1 MDGNEFSLTIGN
13 LLETAADNS
22 PDQIISY
29 KGKENY
35 TYRKFYERVNSLARA
50 LVDLGVRKGDR
61 IGFIDWDTNRF
72 MEAYYAV
79 PMSGATLHTVN
90 IRYTPELIFY
100 TMQHAE
106 DKVVFVRD
114 EFLPI
119 LERAAEAF
127 DFVEKW
133 VIYSESGTFKTILP
147 NAYNYDDLVNGKH
160 NAQLPPA
167 DENNVAT
174 TFYTSGTTGLPK
186 GVSFT
191 QRQLILHT
199 LGAAASLS
207 NQPVNLGSTD
217 VMMPL
222 VPMFH
227 VHSWGVPYIALLKG
241 MKYVLPGKYDVLEI
255 LKTIKSQGV
264 TVSLMVPTILY
275 MLVSHP
281 EARNYLEGAKLR
293 VVIGGSAL
301 PRGLAEKARQLG
313 IQTTTGYGMS
323 ETCPILTI
331 STFTSE
337 VQKLPEAEQFDYRLK
352 AGVPIGMVNLKVI
365 DKAGKSVPRDGKTIG
380 EIVAKAPW
388 LTNGYVKD
396 EENTKKLWK
405 DGWMHTGDLGTLDQ
419 RGYLS
424 VVDREKDAVKSGGEF
439 IPTLI
444 IEDAISTCK
453 GVREVAVIGKAHPK
467 WGERPVA
474 YVSSEPELK
483 ESDINKHLEM
493 LVESGKI
500 AKFWIPDEYIFVK
513 EFAKTSTGKVDKK
526 VLREMLSSSQ

>member
-1 MDGNEFSLTIGN
+1 MEGNEFELTIGN
-13 LLETAADNS
+13 LLETAAANS
-22 PDQIISY
+22 PEQIISY
-29 KGKENY
+29 KGKENF
-35 TYRKFYERVNSLARA
+35 TYRKFSERVNSLAKA
-50 LVDLGVRKGDR
+50 LVELGVKRGDK
-61 IGFIDWDTNRF
+61 IGFIDWDTNRY
-72 MEAYYAV
+72 MEAYYAI
-79 PMSGATLHTVN
+79 PMSGAILHTVN

-106 DKVVFVRD
+106 DKIVFVRD

-133 VIYSESGTFKTILP
+133 VIYSETGSFKTILP
-147 NAYNYDDLVNGKH
+147 NAYNYDELVNGKH
-160 NAQLPPA
+160 SASLPVVE
-167 DENNVAT
+167 ENDIAT

-191 QRQLILHT
+191 HRQLILHT

-241 MKYVLPGKYDVLEI
+241 MKYVLPGRYDVLEI

-275 MLVSHP
+275 MIVSHP
-281 EARNYLEGAKLR
+281 ESKKYLEGTKLR

-337 VQKLPEAEQFDYRLK
+337 VEKLADAEKFDFRLK
-352 AGVPIGMVNLKVI
+352 AGVPIGMVKLKVI
-365 DKAGKSVPRDGKTIG
+365 DKAGKSVPKDGKTIG
-380 EIVAKAPW
+380 EIVAQAPW
-388 LTNGYVKD
+388 LTSGYVKD
-396 EENTKKLWK
+396 EENSKKLWK
-405 DGWMHTGDLGTLDQ
+405 DGWMHTGDLGTLDG

-453 GVREVAVIGKAHPK
+453 GVKEVAVIGRPDPK
-467 WGERPVA
+467 WGERPLA
-474 YVSSEPELK
+474 YVSSEPGLDASAIK
-483 ESDINKHLEM
+483 KHLEL
-493 LVESGKI
+493 LVDSGKI
-500 AKFWIPDEYIFVK
+500 AKFWIPDEFTFVS
-513 EFAKTSTGKVDKK
+513 EFAKTSTGKIDKK
-526 VLREMLSSSQ
+526 VLREMLKSSS